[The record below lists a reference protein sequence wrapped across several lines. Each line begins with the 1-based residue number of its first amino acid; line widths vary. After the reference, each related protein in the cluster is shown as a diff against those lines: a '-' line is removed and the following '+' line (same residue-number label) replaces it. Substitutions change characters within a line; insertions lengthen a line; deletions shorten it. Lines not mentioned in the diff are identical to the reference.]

1 MFSDFA
7 IFQFLCKTAIS
18 REDCQVVKRRQLFAP
33 FEYTTDIMLGPHIHR
48 GGPARN
54 LIGSLWY

>member
-7 IFQFLCKTAIS
+7 FFRFLCKTAIS
-18 REDCQVVKRRQLFAP
+18 REDCQVVKRRQLFAH
-33 FEYTTDIMLGPHIHR
+33 FVYTKGVMLGPNIHR
-48 GGPARN
+48 GGPARD

>member
-7 IFQFLCKTAIS
+7 IFQFLWKTAIS
-18 REDCQVVKRRQLFAP
+18 REDCHVVKRRQLFCT
-33 FEYTTDIMLGPHIHR
+33 FVYTTDIILGPHIHK

-54 LIGSLWY
+54 SISSLWY